1 MVKVTQTTQKSQ
13 PLHEEETR
21 REIEM
26 LQEKGSEEYASRI
39 ARKLSLGYADL
50 HLLPINSDDVSLIK
64 QELSEKYNLVIF
76 FRAGNL
82 IRIGTTDP
90 LNSDTLEFL
99 NELSETNNWEIR
111 LYVISPSSLEQALKQ
126 YRGAYF
132 IDSID
137 VMRLMLTG
145 EELENFNTGI
155 GKLLDLKNKIDS
167 MPTTE
172 LLHILFSAAV
182 KLNASDI
189 HLEPQKEGVRLRYRI
204 DGVLQDIVNF
214 PHKTYKLALSRIKL
228 MSGMKINIKREAQ
241 DGHFSFSVNKTR
253 SIDVRV
259 SSIPGKKFEGIVM
272 RLLDNESINVQM
284 SELGLIGKAAEDV
297 QNNISKNTGMIL
309 TTGPTGSGKTTT
321 LYTLVNHIKT
331 PKTKIITI
339 EDPIEYEIEG
349 ISQTEVSKDK
359 NYTFAKG
366 LRAIVRQDP
375 DIILV
380 GEIRDDETANIA
392 INAALTGHLVLS
404 TLHTNNAPATVSR
417 LLELGVKP
425 TLIPAATNIFMAQRL
440 VRKLCGC
447 KERYEPAQE
456 TIETLLQ
463 MLTLVSPKA
472 KVKIPKTVSHLYK
485 PRGCKKC
492 NQTGYKGRIGI
503 FEVLTMSEN
512 IEKLILNM
520 ESETAIMKTAIE
532 EGFVTMTQD
541 GVLKAIDGVTSME
554 EIFRVTSESD
564 LIKSL
569 YDDLMFQTLSRGV
582 FVDIEKQK
590 MSQELSHGKNVINE
604 SINKAND
611 QDMLPLIFAYGKFL
625 RASDIHIEPQE
636 EKVFIRMR
644 VDGVLQNIAEIP
656 LINYPPLLGKIKELS
671 NIPTTVRQGVSDSR
685 FRVLYEV
692 ENEMKDFKMDV
703 RVSIIAGGFGE
714 TVVLRLLNR
723 ETVELNI
730 NVLGI
735 RPYNLNKIIKEVKK
749 PHGIILN
756 TGPTGSGKTTTLYS
770 LLKEIQSP
778 EVKIIT
784 IEDPIEYQL
793 DGILQTQI
801 DQESGYT
808 FSSALRSLLRQDPD
822 IMLVGEIRDNE
833 TAETAVNA
841 ALTGH
846 LLISSLHTNDAI
858 GAIQRLLNLGI
869 STDDITTSVN
879 AFVAQRLVRKLCDC
893 KKKVKITEE
902 QKNIISKIIENITPK
917 IDFPIPEMNYLYEK
931 VGCEKCNEIGY
942 KSRTVISE
950 ILVIDDDLR
959 LVISHGELASEIK
972 KKAIEN
978 GMLTIKQDGVL
989 KALEGVTTFDEVKRV
1004 TDL

>member
-1 MVKVTQTTQKSQ
+1 MVQVTQIIQKPQ
-13 PLHEEETR
+13 PPHEEELK
-21 REIEM
+21 REIQR
-26 LQEKGSEEYASRI
+26 LQEKGSEKYASRI
-39 ARKLSLGYADL
+39 ARKLGIGYADL
-50 HLLPINSDDVSLIK
+50 NLLPINSDDVSLIK
-64 QELSEKYNLVIF
+64 QEISEKHNLVIF
-76 FRAGNL
+76 YRAGSL
-82 IRIGTTDP
+82 IRVGTTDP
-90 LNSDTLEFL
+90 LNEKALDFL
-99 NELSETNNWEIR
+99 DELSETNNWEIR

-145 EELENFNTGI
+145 EELENFNEGI

-189 HLEPQKEGVRLRYRI
+189 HLEPQKTDVRLRYRI

-228 MSGMKINIKREAQ
+228 MSGMKINIRKEAQ
-241 DGHFSFSVNKTR
+241 DGHFSFSVNETR

-272 RLLDNESINVQM
+272 RLLDNKSINVQM
-284 SELGLIGKAAEDV
+284 SDLGLVGKAAEDV
-297 QNNISKNTGMIL
+297 QNSATKNTGMIL

-331 PKTKIITI
+331 PDLKIITI

-375 DIILV
+375 DVILV
-380 GEIRDDETANIA
+380 GEIRDDETADIA

-425 TLIPAATNIFMAQRL
+425 TLIPPATNIFMAQRL
-440 VRKLCGC
+440 VRKLCDC
-447 KERYEPAQE
+447 KKKYEPAQE
-456 TIETLLQ
+456 TAETLLQ
-463 MLTLVSPKA
+463 MLTLISPKA
-472 KVKIPKTVSHLYK
+472 KLNIPKGITHLYK
-485 PRGCKKC
+485 ANGCKKC

-503 FEVLTMSEN
+503 FEVLTISEA

-520 ESETAIMKTAIE
+520 DSETEILRTAIE
-532 EGFVTMTQD
+532 EGFITMTQD
-541 GVLKAIDGVTSME
+541 GVLKSIDGITSME
-554 EIFRVTSESD
+554 EIFRVTSESG
-564 LIKSL
+564 LIKQL
-569 YDDLMFQTLSRGV
+569 YEDLMSQTLSRGI
-582 FVDIEKQK
+582 FVDVEKQK
-590 MSQELSHGKNVINE
+590 MSQDLSHNKDI
-604 SINKAND
+604 INKNINQAD
-611 QDMLPLIFAYGKFL
+611 DRDMLPLIFAYGRFL

-644 VDGVLQNIAEIP
+644 IDGVLQDIAEIP
-656 LINYPPLLGKIKELS
+656 LINYPPLIGKIKELS

-685 FRVLYEV
+685 FRVLYEI
-692 ENEMKDFKMDV
+692 ENEEKDFKMDI
-703 RVSIIAGGFGE
+703 RVSIITGGFGE
-714 TVVLRLLNR
+714 TVVLRLLSR
-723 ETVELNI
+723 ETVDLNV

-735 RPYNLNKIIKEVKK
+735 RQYNLNKIIKEVEK
-749 PHGIILN
+749 PYGIVLN

-770 LLKEIQSP
+770 VLKEIQSP

-801 DQESGYT
+801 DKKNDYT
-808 FSSALRSLLRQDPD
+808 FASALRSLLRQDPD
-822 IMLVGEIRDNE
+822 IMLVGEIRDDE
-833 TAETAVNA
+833 TAATAVNA

-846 LLISSLHTNDAI
+846 LLISSLHTNDAV
-858 GAIQRLLNLGI
+858 GAIQRLLNLGV
-869 STDDITTSVN
+869 STDDITTAVN
-879 AFVAQRLVRKLCDC
+879 AFIAQRLVRKLCDC
-893 KKKVKITEE
+893 KKKVAITDE
-902 QKNIISKIIENITPK
+902 QRDAVKKIIETLSPK
-917 IDFPIPEMNYLYEK
+917 IDFAIPELNYLYEPA
-931 VGCEKCNEIGY
+931 GCEKCNGIGY
-942 KSRTVISE
+942 KNRTVISE
-950 ILVIDDDLR
+950 IFVMDDELR
-959 LVISHGELASEIK
+959 VMISHHEMASDVK

-978 GMLTIKQDGVL
+978 GMLTMTQDGVL
-989 KALEGVTTFDEVKRV
+989 KALEGVTSFEEIKRV